1 MANESTNLTQAVFIP
16 ELWAPEIQMF
26 TKSKLV
32 MAPRVKR
39 FDSVIKGKGD
49 TIHVPKV
56 AVMTTTA
63 KSRGVDVVPSA
74 NTESEFTMS
83 IDQHFYA
90 ARDIEDL
97 AKVQANY
104 DLRSVYTE
112 AIGYAL
118 AKKIDTTLTTLATGF
133 SQTVGTAGAAL
144 TDANLLRGIQ
154 YLDDADAPESDRHF
168 VIRPSVKKD
177 ILALDKFVLFQNVN
191 KERVNTGMIGEV
203 YGIEVAVSTN
213 VVVTDASPDVNNNLL
228 FHKEAIACAMQQQPR
243 VQAEYELRGL
253 STLLVC
259 DAIWGK
265 AEYRDT
271 FGVWFKS

>member
-1 MANESTNLTQAVFIP
+1 MANESTVTTQAVFIP
-16 ELWAPEIQMF
+16 ELWAPEIQMH
-26 TKSKLV
+26 TKSRLV

-39 FDSVIKGKGD
+39 FDSLVKGKGD

-56 AVMTTTA
+56 AEMSATA
-63 KSRGVDVVPSA
+63 KTAGTDVTPSA
-74 NTESEFTMS
+74 NTEAEFTMS
-83 IDQHFYA
+83 IDQHFYS
-90 ARDIEDL
+90 ARDIEDI
-97 AKVQANY
+97 AKVQSNY

-133 SQTVGTAGAAL
+133 SQIVGTAGAAL

-154 YLDDADAPESDRHF
+154 YLDDANAPDADRHF
-168 VIRPSVKKD
+168 VVKPSVKKD

-191 KERVNTGMIGEV
+191 RERINTGMIGEI

-213 VVVTDASPDVNNNLL
+213 VTVTDITVDITNNLL
-228 FHKEAIACAMQQQPR
+228 FHKEALACAMQQQPR

-265 AEYRDT
+265 AEYRDS
-271 FGVWFKS
+271 FGVWFKT

>member
-26 TKSKLV
+26 TKAKLV

-133 SQTVGTAGAAL
+133 SQTVGAAGTAL

-168 VIRPSVKKD
+168 VVRPSVKKD

>member
-39 FDSVIKGKGD
+39 FDSLIKGKGD

-83 IDQHFYA
+83 IDQHFYS

-97 AKVQANY
+97 AKVQSNY

-133 SQTVGTAGAAL
+133 SQTVGSAGTAL

-168 VIRPSVKKD
+168 VVRPSVKKD

-213 VVVTDASPDVNNNLL
+213 VTVTDASPDVNNNLL

-265 AEYRDT
+265 SEYRDT
-271 FGVWFKS
+271 FGVWVKS